1 MKGFLLYLY
10 TMKVLL
16 TEEQYNLILEV
27 SKVDVLTNKLG
38 FTQKDAIALEQLTG
52 GLSVWMGKKLV
63 QKLYSVVNRR
73 SNNTKYTP
81 EQVRDE
87 VTATLRGGSMTSFYR
102 NYITSIMDWFRI
114 GLNGNIKPYENL
126 EFDDLYT
133 ESVKW
138 HDSLDAGDGQINFV
152 ETNPIV
158 LDFRDKDGFGY
169 YWADLETR
177 SCDKEKDRM
186 GHCATSRGTLYSFR
200 KNEKIPNS
208 NFTKN
213 SSFLTASIDND
224 GTLLQL
230 KGPKNSKP
238 NEKWFPYIVPLIMS
252 DKITEF
258 GSEYDSANDFS
269 VGDLP
274 EDQISK
280 IYDEKPELFKN
291 RKGKKIL
298 RKIGINLEPSKED
311 LYFTIDL
318 DPSDIQYYVDG
329 DWTVRKYKDSSGR
342 DRKQGMFETLLSGD
356 HWDLFEGSGEWESA
370 IEYYTDDEN
379 NQIIWDLL
387 KQITSPGIK
396 IDEMSLKE
404 AISEYDTNYEI
415 RSALGNAMSSA
426 ESDSYYYYYIK
437 NLRNAL
443 EEYGEVTKLNDEGA
457 TIKINLQDI
466 INKVEPDEDD
476 LDDMFE
482 RCDDGAEC
490 VFREMLGDYYNKPD
504 FRVDDRWT
512 PDIDERNF
520 NSILNDYLADIRL

>member
-1 MKGFLLYLY
+1 MLYLY

-16 TEEQYNLILEV
+16 TEEQYNLIVEA

-38 FTQKDAIALEQLTG
+38 FSQKDAIALEQLTG

-63 QKLYSVVNRR
+63 QKLYSVVKNRLKNI
-73 SNNTKYTP
+73 SP

-87 VTATLRGGSMTSFYR
+87 VTTTLRGGFMTSFYR
-102 NYITSIMDWFRI
+102 NNITSIMDWFRI
-114 GLNGNIKPYENL
+114 GLNGNFKPYENL
-126 EFDDLYT
+126 EFDELYG
-133 ESVKW
+133 ESIKW
-138 HDSLDAGDGQINFV
+138 HDSLDAGDGEINFV
-152 ETNPIV
+152 ETDPIV

-169 YWADLETR
+169 YWVDLETR
-177 SCDKEKDRM
+177 SCDKEKGRM

-200 KNEKIPNS
+200 KNEKIPNT

-213 SSFLTASIDND
+213 SSFLTASIDID

-238 NEKWFPYIVPLIMS
+238 EEKWFSYIVPLIMS
-252 DKITEF
+252 DKVTEL

-269 VGDLP
+269 LGDLP
-274 EDQISK
+274 EDQIIK
-280 IYDEKPELFKN
+280 IYEEKPELFKN

-298 RKIGINLEPSKED
+298 RKIGIILAPTRED
-311 LYFTIDL
+311 MYFTLEIE
-318 DPSDIQYYVDG
+318 PHDIQYYVDG
-329 DWTVRKYKDSSGR
+329 DWTVRKTIDGTGR
-342 DRKQGMFETLLSGD
+342 DRKTGMFETLLSGD

-379 NQIIWDLL
+379 TQIIWDIL
-387 KQITSPGIK
+387 KQITSPDE
-396 IDEMSLKE
+396 IDTMSLKD

-426 ESDSYYYYYIK
+426 ESDSYYNYYIK

-466 INKVEPDEDD
+466 INKMEPDEDD

-482 RCDDGAEC
+482 RCDDGVEC
-490 VFREMLGDYYNKPD
+490 VFREMLGDYYDKPE
-504 FRVDDRWT
+504 FRVYDRWA

-520 NSILNDYLADIRL
+520 NSILNDYLGDIRL